1 MYLPDTEVGFIL
13 EEYKNIHKSVHLQ
26 QKNCE
31 SKIKGISIFVVPKSY
46 T

>member
-13 EEYKNIHKSVHLQ
+13 EEDKNIHKSVHLQ
-26 QKNCE
+26 HRNRE
-31 SKIKGISIFVVPKSY
+31 SKIKGTSLSVVPKSY